1 MLTRLQKLL
10 VRPRKKRVAGTC
22 RLALEALESRT
33 VLSATHLVAQALL
46 GDPFPADALRAPFH
60 AEPAPDW
67 VQVGVPQ
74 LHDKPRDASDVFGR
88 PSIETPAPGP
98 VNSVRFATEPS
109 GPQSP
114 DLGDVARLR
123 LADPGVAKWNSPLP
137 SEHNPSNSSTAVEM
151 PMLGGGTAAAP
162 APGHDPALAADWMLV
177 TLLPPPKPLAAWL
190 PDAMLV
196 TLLPP
201 PKPLAAWL
209 PDADDWFVS
218 SNGPAASA
226 VLALRAEPT
235 SAALGS
241 DLAALPPAGTWKPD
255 PPLIDDFRVRGDAL
269 DPPRMFLA
277 SPASA
282 REEPPMRPLAG
293 RAAPEFDASWPTAPP
308 LGSLT
313 ASSDDSRS
321 TLSMTS
327 QESSSSALGGLAAL
341 TGQQVF
347 GVADWDVYHE
357 PLLGRLSATASARET
372 GLTVRQEYGTAVRS
386 GSLHSETD
394 GRDPVLHLVDLVGE
408 MRPAGL
414 ESDDEGGVIE
424 LGDLGSAV
432 RRSLRKDEATP
443 GAIWEE
449 DAADTRER
457 LKLRSSLRD
466 EVFAES
472 RLQDILEPQLAE
484 DRVEQERSESRQA
497 DHANG
502 SPKTRGRDEG
512 GTIELAVAAYSTA
525 AWPQAD
531 ERLMGTGPT
540 HGIGGGSIPMDT
552 GVGLFQAFELAVG
565 AGEGVTQPSATPL
578 DPSGPPASPAAA
590 ASAARPVDAAAD
602 RAALGSG
609 GLDLPANRALAVPFV
624 LVVVSLLDRTSHRRV
639 QDDPLAK
646 PHLQAVI

>member
-1 MLTRLQKLL
+1 MLTRLQKSLA
-10 VRPRKKRVAGTC
+10 RPRTKPVAGTH

-33 VLSATHLVAQALL
+33 VLSATHLAAHALL
-46 GDPFPADALRAPFH
+46 GDPFPADAQRAPFH
-60 AEPAPDW
+60 ADPAPDW
-67 VQVGVPQ
+67 GQVGVPQ
-74 LHDKPRDASDVFGR
+74 LHDGPRDAGDVFGR

-98 VNSVRFATEPS
+98 MNAVRFATEPS
-109 GPQSP
+109 GPRPP
-114 DLGDVARLR
+114 DPGDVVRLR

-137 SEHNPSNSSTAVEM
+137 SEHHPSNSSTAVEM
-151 PMLGGGTAAAP
+151 PMLGGETAAAP

-190 PDAMLV
+190 PDA
-196 TLLPP
+196 
-201 PKPLAAWL
+201 
-209 PDADDWFVS
+209 DEWFVS
-218 SNGPAASA
+218 GNGPAASA
-226 VLALRAEPT
+226 MLALRAEPT

-241 DLAALPPAGTWKPD
+241 DLAALPPAETWKPD

-293 RAAPEFDASWPTAPP
+293 RAAPEFDASRPTAPP

-313 ASSDDSRS
+313 ASSDDSLS
-321 TLSMTS
+321 VLSMTS

-341 TGQQVF
+341 TAQEVF
-347 GVADWDVYHE
+347 GVADWDVYRE
-357 PLLGRLSATASARET
+357 PLLGRLCDAASARET
-372 GLTVRQEYGTAVRS
+372 GLTVRQEYGTAVRR

-394 GRDPVLHLVDLVGE
+394 GRDPVLHLVDLLGE

-414 ESDDEGGVIE
+414 ESGDEGGVVE

-443 GAIWEE
+443 GAIWQE
-449 DAADTRER
+449 DAADTREQ

-466 EVFAES
+466 EVFDES
-472 RLQDILEPQLAE
+472 RLQDILEPQIAE
-484 DRVEQERSESRQA
+484 DRVEQERSESGQA
-497 DHANG
+497 DPANG

-512 GTIELAVAAYSTA
+512 GTIELAVASYSTA
-525 AWPQAD
+525 AGPQAD

-540 HGIGGGSIPMDT
+540 HGIGAGSIPMDT

-624 LVVVSLLDRTSHRRV
+624 LVVVSLLDRTSRRRI

-646 PHLQAVI
+646 PHLQAVFI